1 MKTWGYWHT
10 TDKRRGQI
18 EPFKRKT
25 WNPIVAQQ
33 VKNLPSIHER
43 VGSIPGSAL
52 KSKKGKKETCC
63 SQVFPLLHGHH
74 WYHPNHM
81 LSPSRTA

>member
-63 SQVFPLLHGHH
+63 SLPTSTWSPLVPPKPHAK
-74 WYHPNHM
+74 P
-81 LSPSRTA
+81 